1 MKFLNISLLLFSM
14 FLFSCNSTTTSVST
28 TSENT
33 NQMNTEKMIADGFT
47 KGLIVTSNVEG
58 DCPFTIKV
66 EGKEGPY
73 FLDPM
78 NLEDSYKNEGEKVWF
93 KFAGLRRM
101 NRCIKANPIS
111 IIEIQKRVE

>member
-1 MKFLNISLLLFSM
+1 MKFINISLLLFSM
-14 FLFSCNSTTTSVST
+14 FLFSCNSTTPTISEST
-28 TSENT
+28 ENT
-33 NQMNTEKMIADGFT
+33 NQMDSKKMIEDGFT
-47 KGLIVTSNVEG
+47 KGLIVTSIVEG
-58 DCPFTIKV
+58 DCPITIQV

-78 NLEDSYKNEGEKVWF
+78 NLEDNYKTNGEKVWF

-111 IIEIQKRVE
+111 ILEIQKRME